1 MNRASSKG
9 EFIVVNIDNLKIAS
23 LQVSI
28 FTPAV
33 LFSKTKVL
41 ERMIGNFAD
50 SFDGDTVAIPIP
62 EDAPK
67 EIPRIALHSADGKLK
82 LDIAESR
89 VNLFRYRKD
98 NDVGID
104 TNQIL
109 DFSFRVIKEYKDCT
123 QSIIGRLALVAV
135 KFLRNEKAASTLASY
150 FCKERFTKGLFDQA
164 HDFEIHS
171 HKKYTLEK
179 FNVNSWVRC
188 QTRRSAQDNQPIIL
202 VTQDINTLA
211 EELETR
217 DFSLKQV
224 KAFLQVAHREQE
236 QILCQY
242 FPKKE

>member
-1 MNRASSKG
+1 MDYASSKG
-9 EFIVVNIDNLKIAS
+9 EFIMVNIDNLKIAS

-41 ERMIGNFAD
+41 ERMIGNFAH

-67 EIPRIALHSADGKLK
+67 EIPRITLHSADGKLK

-89 VNLFRYRKD
+89 INLFRYRKD

-104 TNQIL
+104 TSQIL
-109 DFSFRVIKEYKDCT
+109 DFSFRVIEEYKDCT
-123 QSIIGRLALVAV
+123 QSTIGRLALVV
-135 KFLRNEKAASTLASY
+135 VRFIGNEKAASTLARY
-150 FCKERFTKGLFDQA
+150 FCRERFTKELFDHA
-164 HDFEIHS
+164 HNFEIHS

-179 FNVNSWVRC
+179 FNENSWVRC
-188 QTRRSAQDNQPIIL
+188 QTGWSEKDNQPIIL
-202 VTQDINTLA
+202 VIQDINTFA
-211 EELETR
+211 EELETS
-217 DFSLKQV
+217 DFSLEQV